1 MGRDGA
7 GIAFVV
13 AGPCWELVE
22 EVCFGIAVGIEGCC
36 RVGDWSSNRV
46 VLVVDVEGLI
56 ACVAVGKR
64 GFGLPVS
71 MGLRSASARGAENS
85 KIYLFWLCV
94 TDRRI

>member
-1 MGRDGA
+1 M
-7 GIAFVV
+7 
-13 AGPCWELVE
+13 E
-22 EVCFGIAVGIEGCC
+22 EVCFGIAVGVEEDY
-36 RVGDWSSNRV
+36 RVGGWSSNRV

-71 MGLRSASARGAENS
+71 IGLGSASARGAENS

-94 TDRRI
+94 TGIEGFSTRHE